1 MARSPSLARGRPQ
14 LLRLFAIRNVQ
25 PPGFVYENWQ
35 DAAPAWP
42 AQQGVGN
49 AVKLTQGE
57 GPDVTSEESRDELW
71 IRTQAWADEPADL
84 VNANQVAATW
94 MTEKGKSMQ
103 LLTGFMCVSILSV
116 VVFVILQHC
125 YDVFN
130 CDYLFIGNVP
140 FCNMVRVTY

>member
-1 MARSPSLARGRPQ
+1 MARSPSPARGRPQ

-25 PPGFVYENWQ
+25 PPGCVYENWQ

-57 GPDVTSEESRDELW
+57 GPDVTNEETREELW
-71 IRTQAWADEPADL
+71 IRAQTWADEPANP
-84 VNANQVAATW
+84 VNANQVAAAW
-94 MTEKGKSMQ
+94 MTEKGKFMQ
-103 LLTGFMCVSILSV
+103 LVTGFICVSFLSMF
-116 VVFVILQHC
+116 VFGILQHC

-130 CDYLFIGNVP
+130 CELLIYRKRAFL
-140 FCNMVRVTY
+140 